1 MNMKKITKILTIV
14 FVICLALTCV
24 FTEVYADVG
33 TTMPSGS
40 GSIGSIDNTANK
52 IWGTVLKIVQIL
64 AFAAI
69 VFAGLKYMFSSAE
82 QKADIK
88 KSMGILAIGALLVF
102 AASTLVN
109 WLLSVA
115 NEAAS

>member
-1 MNMKKITKILTIV
+1 MKKITKILTII
-14 FVICLALTCV
+14 FVICLAFTCV
-24 FTEVYADVG
+24 YTEVYADIP

-40 GSIGSIDNTANK
+40 GSIRSIDNTANK
-52 IWGTVLKIVQIL
+52 IWGTVLIIVQIL

-69 VFAGLKYMFSSAE
+69 VFAGLRYMFASAE

-88 KSMGILAIGALLVF
+88 KSMGTLALGALLVF

-115 NEAAS
+115 NEAAG